1 MTLPSP
7 ESANCECDSHDRQPV
22 HGFQDTSGTSTKSA
36 VVVTAAADNNEILS
50 MLIVSALLCPYAS
63 MVRTHTVA
71 VSLPKVEE
79 GKDEEDKAQAETAA
93 GTEAEEE
100 KEE

>member
-1 MTLPSP
+1 
-7 ESANCECDSHDRQPV
+7 
-22 HGFQDTSGTSTKSA
+22 
-36 VVVTAAADNNEILS
+36 
-50 MLIVSALLCPYAS
+50 MLIVSVLLYPYACI
-63 MVRTHTVA
+63 VRAHAVA
-71 VSLPKVEE
+71 VSLPNVEE